1 MSGASGAALGVIAD
15 IHGNLPALEAVLAEL
30 GRRGVTRIANLGD
43 CVSGPL
49 WPRETAELLMA
60 RGFPTVRGNHDRLVG
75 TGDLSEVSGIDAF
88 AHARLT
94 DAQRAWLGALPMTLT
109 LGDAFLFH
117 ARPDNDLPYLLEEII
132 GERLLPAPAALIE
145 RRLAGVSHKF
155 MCCGHSHLPNI
166 QRLASGA
173 IVLNPGSVGFP
184 AYVDVNPP
192 HVSESG
198 TPHARFA
205 IVTGDAIELVALDYD
220 HAAAARRASQND
232 RADWAHF
239 LTTGRAVRS

>member
-30 GRRGVTRIANLGD
+30 GRRGVTRIVNLGD

-49 WPRETAELLMA
+49 WPRETCELLMA
-60 RGFPTVRGNHDRLVG
+60 RDFPTVRGNHDRLVG

-94 DAQRAWLGALPMTLT
+94 DAQRAWLGALPVTRMV
-109 LGDAFLFH
+109 GDAFLFH
-117 ARPDNDLPYLLEEII
+117 ARPDDDLRYLLEEII
-132 GERLLPAPAALIE
+132 GERLLPAPAALVE
-145 RRLAGVSHKF
+145 RRLAGVSHKL

-192 HVSESG
+192 HVSETG

-220 HAAAARRASQND
+220 HASAARRASQND